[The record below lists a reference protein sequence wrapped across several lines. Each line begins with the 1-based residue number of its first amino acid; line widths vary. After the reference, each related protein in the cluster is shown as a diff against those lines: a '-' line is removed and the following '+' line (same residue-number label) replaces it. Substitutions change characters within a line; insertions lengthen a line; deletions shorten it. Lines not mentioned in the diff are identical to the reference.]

1 MVLTLILGKVYG
13 YRHRERQR
21 ERVRRRRRRRRRR
34 SRLGCG
40 EKRRGPTMLVT
51 SPHARLWLH
60 VAMVMLICGLGVVAW
75 FLMGEGATWAY
86 VIGWQLSEVGLSW
99 LTPTTRHD
107 THTHTHTY
115 THYTHSHSHS
125 QSHTLDDKLSF
136 NWVLNRVDIITQF
149 VHICTVRSDRGGWFV
164 MMVEPLIMGFGTHV
178 RCCYWWDTGVF
189 VDPIWGMCSKSGHP
203 LKFKNLPPL
212 FLGTFV
218 QPESFNFCRVPIIE
232 FAVCV
237 QTFMHFNRCH
247 IPVQ

>member
-75 FLMGEGATWAY
+75 FSMGEGATWAY

-99 LTPTTRHD
+99 LTPTTPH
-107 THTHTHTY
+107 THTHTHIY
-115 THYTHSHSHS
+115 TLYTFTFTFTITIT
-125 QSHTLDDKLSF
+125 HTRWQIKLQLSAEQG
-136 NWVLNRVDIITQF
+136 RYYYT
-149 VHICTVRSDRGGWFV
+149 ICTYLYCEVWS
-164 MMVEPLIMGFGTHV
+164 
-178 RCCYWWDTGVF
+178 
-189 VDPIWGMCSKSGHP
+189 WGMIRDDGGAP
-203 LKFKNLPPL
+203 DYGVWDP
-212 FLGTFV
+212 
-218 QPESFNFCRVPIIE
+218 R
-232 FAVCV
+232 
-237 QTFMHFNRCH
+237 
-247 IPVQ
+247 